1 MRSHRNGVALRGGH
15 SISRAFAEWA
25 PAPPPQV
32 VTRLLVDGLGCAVA
46 AARAGEGRPALT
58 VARALGG
65 SPEATVLPGPARV
78 SAPAAAF
85 ANGVLVHALGRD
97 PVHGAA
103 LVHPAA
109 VVLPVAFAVGE
120 EVSASGAEI
129 VAAAGAG
136 MELMCRL
143 AAAAPQEFHRRGLHA
158 TPVCGVFGAALTA
171 ARLYTLDP
179 ETTRHALGIAGSQ
192 AGGLLECVRG
202 GTVEQ
207 AHPGFAAQSG
217 IIAARL
223 AEAGLTGPRDILDG
237 DLGLYRALLGDV
249 PEAASVTAGLGEVWE
264 IERVAVKPYAACR
277 TVHSALDAAALVRRG
292 LPPVP
297 IVAVEVALHPDA
309 IPQGAGRA
317 PSTPREARAS
327 LAWNI
332 AAVLLDGK
340 ADPAHDADVRRPD
353 IRALAERVTAR
364 PGPWDPARPAADQPA
379 RVTLRLADGTRHEG
393 FVPRPSGGPAD
404 PGLDALVRAK
414 SGLGRAADLLA
425 DLAALPSLRPVLRA
439 LEEEQD

>member
-1 MRSHRNGVALRGGH
+1 M
-15 SISRAFAEWA
+15 ISRAFAEWT
-25 PAPPPQV
+25 PEPPPKA

-46 AARAGEGRPALT
+46 AARAGEGQPALT

-65 SPEATVLPGPARV
+65 PPEATVLPGPTRV

-97 PVHGAA
+97 PVHGEA

-143 AAAAPQEFHRRGLHA
+143 ALAVPRGFHRRGLHA

-171 ARLYTLDP
+171 ARLYALDAD
-179 ETTRHALGIAGSQ
+179 TTRHALGIAGSQ

-207 AHPGFAAQSG
+207 AHAGFAAQSG
-217 IIAARL
+217 IVAARL
-223 AEAGLTGPRDILDG
+223 AEAGLTGPRDVLDG
-237 DLGLYRALLGDV
+237 DFGLYRSLLGEV
-249 PEAASVTAGLGEVWE
+249 PDPSQVVAGLGEVWE

-277 TVHSALDAAALVRRG
+277 MVHAALDAAALVRRG
-292 LPPVP
+292 LRRVP
-297 IVAVEVALHPDA
+297 IEEVEVELHPDA
-309 IPQGAGRA
+309 LPFVTGR
-317 PSTPREARAS
+317 PPRTPHEARFD
-327 LAWNI
+327 LAWNV
-332 AAVLLDGK
+332 AAILVDGK
-340 ADPAHDADVRRPD
+340 ADPTRDADVRRPD
-353 IRALAERVTAR
+353 IRALAARVTAK
-364 PGPWDPARPAADQPA
+364 PGPGDHARPAGEQPA

-393 FVPRPSGGPAD
+393 FVPRPSGGPDD
-404 PGLDALVRAK
+404 PGLDALIRAK
-414 SGLGRAADLLA
+414 ASLGRAAALLET
-425 DLAALPSLRPVLRA
+425 LHTLPSLTPILRT
-439 LEEEQD
+439 LEDLP